1 MRPPVVAACEPV
13 HGLKGYS
20 RVTLPVMT
28 KHRPSLSVP
37 LAALVSCVLGML
49 VGSVASA
56 QSTPGDSSA
65 PASAAAPATSESAA
79 IPEAPPAAPP
89 RPRMGLVVPLTPPHQ
104 PVAKTAVKPA
114 TKAGVKPGPKPQ
126 AVAASPYQ
134 NTRGTAKAKH
144 YYTEV
149 WGVDKLRANYTN
161 SGNLIKFSYR
171 VIEPKLAKTLGDH
184 ENAPELIGIRSN
196 AVLHIPT
203 MEKIGQLRQMS
214 AAEANKDYWMVF
226 SNKGNLVKPGDE
238 VSVIIG
244 RFRADGLIVE

>member
-1 MRPPVVAACEPV
+1 
-13 HGLKGYS
+13 
-20 RVTLPVMT
+20 
-28 KHRPSLSVP
+28 
-37 LAALVSCVLGML
+37 ML
-49 VGSVASA
+49 VTSAASA
-56 QSTPGDSSA
+56 QSATGDSSA
-65 PASAAAPATSESAA
+65 PASAAVPTEAAPAV
-79 IPEAPPAAPP
+79 PP

-104 PVAKTAVKPA
+104 PAAKTGAKSA
-114 TKAGVKPGPKPQ
+114 TKAGVKPGPKPP
-126 AVAASPYQ
+126 AVPASPYQ

>member
-1 MRPPVVAACEPV
+1 MIKQTRFPSAPRAAFVSCFL
-13 HGLKGYS
+13 GI
-20 RVTLPVMT
+20 
-28 KHRPSLSVP
+28 
-37 LAALVSCVLGML
+37 LVSAA
-49 VGSVASA
+49 ASA

-65 PASAAAPATSESAA
+65 PAPAQTPPGAGA
-79 IPEAPPAAPP
+79 LPDPAPAAPP
-89 RPRMGLVVPLTPPHQ
+89 RPRMGLVVPLTAPRQ
-104 PVAKTAVKPA
+104 PAAHTGAKSGV
-114 TKAGVKPGPKPQ
+114 KAGAKLNAKLQ
-126 AVAASPYQ
+126 AVVASHYQ
-134 NTRGTAKAKH
+134 NTRGTAKSKH
-144 YYTEV
+144 YYSEV
-149 WGVDKLRANYTN
+149 WGVDKLRASYTS

-171 VIEPKLAKTLGDH
+171 VIQPKLAKTLGEH

-214 AAEANKDYWMVF
+214 AAEADKDYWMVF